1 MSFTPWV
8 RRDLAVVATGRAAS
22 VVGDEIA
29 LITLLLW
36 ASARG
41 HGPLAVAALVMAAA
55 LPQLLAAP
63 VAGLLA
69 DRVAARRLVATV
81 SVLQAFACLALV
93 AAVATDVVALVVA
106 CVVALNLGQAVANP
120 AWQALVPAIVPE
132 SSLSRALALLQTT
145 SAAAALVGPV
155 IGGVLVGTLG
165 TSVALLVDAG
175 SFGALA
181 LAALMLRADRR
192 PEPGAARGKGEIW
205 AGVRLVAAVP
215 VLRGVMVLV
224 ISTVLVLGAV
234 NVAEVF
240 LITQTLGASPVVY
253 GLCGALFAVGLMA
266 GAWASRRELSVSTS
280 ARALLVAML
289 EMAVAIA
296 LLGLSPTVAVAA
308 IASFFVGVGNGGLN
322 VLAQSIIV
330 RSTPN
335 DVLGRVF
342 AVLQGGVGAGM
353 LVATA
358 LGGALLAMVDVRTV
372 VTGSGLAT
380 AAVVLVAG
388 RPLLRARSADD
399 EDLVGSGVAGGSTV
413 VGTAGELRPG
423 GDEGDP
429 GSGARAVGVGGR
441 GDRDG

>member
-1 MSFTPWV
+1 MSFTSAV
-8 RRDLAVVATGRAAS
+8 RRDLTVVATGRAAS

-55 LPQLLAAP
+55 LPQLVAAP

-69 DRVAARRLVATV
+69 DRVPARRLVATV
-81 SVLQAFACLALV
+81 SLLQGLACLALV
-93 AAVATDVVALVVA
+93 AAVATDVVGLVVA

-132 SSLSRALALLQTT
+132 SGLSKALALLQTST
-145 SAAAALVGPV
+145 AAAALVGPV

-165 TSVALLVDAG
+165 TSAALLVDAG
-175 SFGALA
+175 SFAVLA
-181 LAALMLRADRR
+181 LAAVVLRADRR
-192 PEPGAARGKGEIW
+192 PEPGAGRGNGEVW

-215 VLRGVMVLV
+215 MLRGVVILV
-224 ISTVLVLGAV
+224 VSTVLVLGAV

-240 LITQTLGASPVVY
+240 LITQVLGASPVLY
-253 GLCGALFAVGLMA
+253 GLCGAIFAIGLMV
-266 GAWASRRELSVSTS
+266 GAWASQRDVSVSSS
-280 ARALLVAML
+280 ARLLLAAMV

-308 IASFFVGVGNGGLN
+308 VASFFVGVGNGGLN
-322 VLAQSIIV
+322 VLAQSIII
-330 RSTPN
+330 RSTPSE
-335 DVLGRVF
+335 VLGRVF

-358 LGGALLAMVDVRTV
+358 LGGVLLAVFDVRTV
-372 VTGSGLAT
+372 VTGSGLVT
-380 AAVVLVAG
+380 AFVVLVAG
-388 RPLLRARSADD
+388 RPLLRARSTTDD
-399 EDLVGSGVAGGSTV
+399 SAASTDSPQPGVARGSAV
-413 VGTAGELRPG
+413 VGA
-423 GDEGDP
+423 
-429 GSGARAVGVGGR
+429 ARERSA
-441 GDRDG
+441 

>member
-1 MSFTPWV
+1 MSFTSSV
-8 RRDLAVVATGRAAS
+8 RRDLAVVTIGRGAS

-41 HGPLAVAALVMAAA
+41 HGPLAVAALVMGAA
-55 LPQLLAAP
+55 LPQLVAAP

-69 DRVAARRLVATV
+69 DRLPARRLVASV
-81 SVLQAFACLALV
+81 SVLQGLACLALV
-93 AAVATDVVALVVA
+93 AAVATDEVALVVG

-132 SSLSRALALLQTT
+132 SGLSKALALLQTT
-145 SAAAALVGPV
+145 TAAAALVGPV

-165 TSVALLVDAG
+165 TTAALLVDAG
-175 SFGALA
+175 SFGVLA
-181 LAALMLRADRR
+181 LAALALRADRR
-192 PEPGAARGKGEIW
+192 PEPGSARGKGEVW

-215 VLRGVMVLV
+215 VLRGVMILV

-240 LITQTLGASPVVY
+240 LITQTLGASPVAY
-253 GLCGALFAVGLMA
+253 GVCGALFALGLMA
-266 GAWASRRELSVSTS
+266 GAWASRRDMSVAAS
-280 ARALLVAML
+280 ARALLAAMV

-296 LLGLSPTVAVAA
+296 LLGLSPSVAVAA
-308 IASFFVGVGNGGLN
+308 VASFFVGLGNGGLN

-330 RSTPN
+330 RSTPK

-342 AVLQGGVGAGM
+342 AVLQGGVGAAM
-353 LVATA
+353 LLATA
-358 LGGALLAMVDVRTV
+358 VGGTLLAVLDVRTV
-372 VTGSGLAT
+372 VTVSGLAT

-388 RPLLRARSADD
+388 RPLLHARTPADD
-399 EDLVGSGVAGGSTV
+399 GAL
-413 VGTAGELRPG
+413 
-423 GDEGDP
+423 GDP
-429 GSGARAVGVGGR
+429 PSPVPSQVVDAR
-441 GDRDG
+441 

>member
-1 MSFTPWV
+1 MSFTSSV

-55 LPQLLAAP
+55 LPQLVAAP

-69 DRVAARRLVATV
+69 DRVPARRLVATV
-81 SVLQAFACLALV
+81 SVLQALACLALV
-93 AAVATDVVALVVA
+93 AAVATEGVGLVGA
-106 CVVALNLGQAVANP
+106 CVVVLNFGQAVANP

-132 SSLSRALALLQTT
+132 SGLSKALALLQTT
-145 SAAAALVGPV
+145 TAAAALVGPV

-165 TSVALLVDAG
+165 TSAALLVDAG
-175 SFGALA
+175 SFGVLA
-181 LAALMLRADRR
+181 LAALALRADRR
-192 PEPGAARGKGEIW
+192 PEPGT
-205 AGVRLVAAVP
+205 VRLVADVP
-215 VLRGVMVLV
+215 VLRGVMILV

-240 LITQTLGASPVVY
+240 LITQTLGASPLAY
-253 GLCGALFAVGLMA
+253 GLCGALFAVGLMV
-266 GAWASRRELSVSTS
+266 GAWASRRDMSVSAS
-280 ARALLVAML
+280 ARALLAAMV

-308 IASFFVGVGNGGLN
+308 VASFFVGLGNGGLN

-330 RSTPN
+330 RSTPKE
-335 DVLGRVF
+335 VLGRVF

-358 LGGALLAMVDVRTV
+358 LGGALLALVDVRV
-372 VTGSGLAT
+372 VVIVSGLT
-380 AAVVLVAG
+380 TAVVVLLAG
-388 RPLLRARSADD
+388 RPLLHARPDD
-399 EDLVGSGVAGGSTV
+399 GGDVGGAGNDTGDRGDGSDCCALCNEGHLHRTAPTLSEDSTAVGS
-413 VGTAGELRPG
+413 
-423 GDEGDP
+423 
-429 GSGARAVGVGGR
+429 
-441 GDRDG
+441 